1 MIEVV
6 AGKKVLGDKANPV
19 ELHDVGPNPHIDEM
33 LVAYLPRDK
42 ILFVADLFSIPP
54 QGPIPP
60 GSPINREFSDKLKK
74 LGLDVQVIAPA
85 HGKTGTMKDLQ
96 QALDT
101 PAPK

>member
-1 MIEVV
+1 
-6 AGKKVLGDKANPV
+6 
-19 ELHDVGPNPHIDEM
+19 VGPSPHVEEM

-42 ILFVADLFSIPP
+42 IVFVSDLFTVPP

-60 GSPINREFSDKLKK
+60 GTAANRAFSDKLKK

-85 HGKTGTMKDLQ
+85 HGRTGTIKDLQ